1 MRILMLAWEFP
12 PKVVGGLA
20 RHVDELSIALVKA
33 GHDVHVVTANAE
45 NAPEFEIYKGIKV
58 YRVKSY
64 KTKHLNFID
73 EILQLNFGL
82 LEHAIKILRTE
93 QFDFIHAH
101 DWLVA
106 HAAITLKRSF
116 GTPIVTTIHATEY
129 GRWSG
134 IHNELQN
141 YIHSTEWHLNYESIG
156 TIVCSNYMKNELQ
169 TIFGL
174 PSDKLFVLPNGV
186 EPEKF
191 DINFDQ
197 WNFRRNFVADHEKLV
212 MSVGR
217 MVPEKGFQVLSDA
230 ALRVLQNYDNVKFV
244 IVGKGGMLDSLRA
257 RVERMGISH
266 KVIFWGYMNDE
277 DLNKLF
283 IVSDVAVFPSLY
295 EPFGITAIEGM
306 AAGTPIVVSDAGG
319 LGEIVDHGYTGIK
332 TYTGNSDSLAW
343 GILELLY
350 NPDYASAIRQNAYN
364 KVLNVFNW
372 DLIAADTT
380 KVYQHLLSR
389 Q

>member
-1 MRILMLAWEFP
+1 
-12 PKVVGGLA
+12 
-20 RHVDELSIALVKA
+20 
-33 GHDVHVVTANAE
+33 
-45 NAPEFEIYKGIKV
+45 
-58 YRVKSY
+58 
-64 KTKHLNFID
+64 
-73 EILQLNFGL
+73 
-82 LEHAIKILRTE
+82 
-93 QFDFIHAH
+93 
-101 DWLVA
+101 
-106 HAAITLKRSF
+106 
-116 GTPIVTTIHATEY
+116 
-129 GRWSG
+129 
-134 IHNELQN
+134 
-141 YIHSTEWHLNYESIG
+141 
-156 TIVCSNYMKNELQ
+156 MKNELQ
-169 TIFGL
+169 TIFGI

-191 DINFDQ
+191 NIDFDQ

-266 KVIFWGYMNDE
+266 KVIFWGYMSDE

-306 AAGTPIVVSDAGG
+306 AAGTPIVVSEAGG

-350 NPDYASAIRQNAYN
+350 NPDYASAIRENAYN
-364 KVLNVFNW
+364 KVLNVFNATTQNLTIQCILTPTTNSKTPSKDRKCSW
-372 DLIAADTT
+372 IACVTA
-380 KVYQHLLSR
+380 KFV
-389 Q
+389 

>member
-20 RHVDELSIALVKA
+20 RHVDELSAALVRA
-33 GHDVHVVTANAE
+33 GHDVHVVTANAD
-45 NAPEFEIYKGIKV
+45 NAPEYEVFKGIKV
-58 YRVKSY
+58 HRVKSHR
-64 KTKHLNFID
+64 TKHLNFID
-73 EILQLNFGL
+73 EIYNLNFGL
-82 LEHAIKILRTE
+82 LEHSIKLLRE
-93 QFDFIHAH
+93 EKFDFIHAH

-106 HAAITLKRSF
+106 NAAITLKRSF
-116 GTPIVTTIHATEY
+116 NTPIITTIHATEH

-141 YIHSTEWHLNYESIG
+141 YIHSSEWLLNYESIG
-156 TIVCSNYMKNELQ
+156 TIVCSYYMKNELQ
-169 TIFGL
+169 NIFGV

-186 EPEKF
+186 EAEKF

-197 WNFRRNFVADHEKLV
+197 WNFRRRFADDHEKLV

-217 MVPEKGFQVLSDA
+217 MVPEKGFQVLADA
-230 ALRVLQNYDNVKFV
+230 SLRVLQNYDNVKFV
-244 IVGKGGMLDSLRA
+244 IAGKGGMLDSLRA

-266 KVIFWGYMNDE
+266 KVWFLGYMSDE

-306 AAGTPIVVSDAGG
+306 AAGTPIVVSEAGG

-350 NPDYASAIRQNAYN
+350 NPDYAYAIRENAYN
-364 KVLNVFNW
+364 KVKNVFNW
-372 DLIAADTT
+372 DIIAADTT
-380 KVYQHLLSR
+380 RVYQHLLSR
-389 Q
+389 